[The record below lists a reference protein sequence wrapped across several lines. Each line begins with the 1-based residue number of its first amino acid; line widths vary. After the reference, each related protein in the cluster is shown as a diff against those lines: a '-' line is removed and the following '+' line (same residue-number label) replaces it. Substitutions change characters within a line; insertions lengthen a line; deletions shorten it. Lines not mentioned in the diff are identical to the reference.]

1 MPGDADIAAVA
12 SILADRSRASICQTL
27 LDGRFRTAGELAR
40 AAAITPSTASEHLSR
55 LLAGGLVEVTRQ
67 GRHRY
72 YRLAGPDVAAAL
84 EALGALAPARPV
96 NGLRE
101 STAGAALR
109 VGRTCYDHLA
119 GQLGVAV
126 TQGLVRAGVLNRD
139 LAVVDVAALEPF
151 GVALPQGSRRP
162 LVRPCVDWTERC
174 YHVAGALPAAL
185 TTAMF
190 ERGWLTRVGRGRA
203 VRLSDSGRAELH
215 WLFAESAAAQP
226 A

>member
-12 SILADRSRASICQTL
+12 SILADRSRAAICQTL

-40 AAAITPSTASEHLSR
+40 AASITPSTASEHLSR
-55 LLAGGLVEVTRQ
+55 LLAGGFVEGTRQ

-84 EALGALAPARPV
+84 EALGALAPTSPV
-96 NGLRE
+96 NSLRE

-126 TQGLVRAGVLNRD
+126 TQGLVRAGVLNND
-139 LAVVDVAALEPF
+139 LAVADVAPLKSL
-151 GVALPQGSRRP
+151 GVALPDGSRRP
-162 LVRPCVDWTERC
+162 IVRPCIDWTERC

-185 TTAMF
+185 TTALF
-190 ERGWLTRVGRGRA
+190 ENGWLTRVGRGRA
-203 VRLSDSGRAELH
+203 VRLTDAGRAELR
-215 WLFAESAAAQP
+215 WLLAESTAAQP